1 MKKIVGLSIIA
12 STLVLAGGDVVPVEP
27 KVEEVMQSTL
37 PKHTLKSNYQVV
49 YNTIPSVTDSFMGMF
64 KEGMFYGRLRSN
76 TFYFKWEAEKEKQNS
91 HISTGLGGSLI
102 FKSANYN
109 DFDFTVG
116 AYYARGFFDEN
127 KDPVNRLKPG
137 KDVLSRF
144 DYTNTG
150 SKSMGVLGQA
160 YVRYTGLDKTNI
172 KVGRQIVESF
182 YAKSNDT
189 KMIPN
194 TFDGVVVESKV
205 LAKTK
210 IRLGY
215 LSEQKLRDHTTTHS
229 VLAVGDANSTSS
241 NNPQW
246 SENDD
251 TAMHKGLT
259 YSRLKAAGVATDAPL
274 VVLDIENKSIAN
286 LKLNSSFY
294 AVPELVSEVMV
305 EANYNIDMGSYTL
318 SPGVRYI
325 RQFDNGAG
333 VIGGADYKGK
343 LAGKT
348 GAVGGYKDASS
359 LDSQMIAA
367 RVVAKYEN
375 YKLNVGYSYVFDEA
389 DLITP
394 WRAFPTSGYTRSM
407 ARYNWK
413 ANTKSYRIELVRNG
427 NSKGIYSNLYT
438 QMSVLHTDADES
450 KGGFDENYYYAGFVK
465 NFPSLDH
472 MQVRFRI
479 GYQDTEEID
488 ADGLDTRFE
497 INYQF

>member
-12 STLVLAGGDVVPVEP
+12 STLVLASGGVAP
-27 KVEEVMQSTL
+27 KAEQAIERTL

-49 YNTIPSVTDSFMGMF
+49 YNTLPSTTYSFMGMF
-64 KEGMFYGRLRSN
+64 KEGIFYGRLRSN
-76 TFYFKWEAEKEKQNS
+76 TFYFKWEAENAKQNS

-102 FKSANYN
+102 FKSANYH

-116 AYYARGFFDEN
+116 DYYTRGFFDEN
-127 KDPVNRLKPG
+127 KDPVNRLKAG

-160 YVRYTGLDKTNI
+160 YMRYTGLDKTNI
-172 KVGRQIVESF
+172 KVGRQLVDSF

-194 TFDGVVVESKV
+194 TFDAVVVESKV

-229 VLAVGDANSTSS
+229 VLAVGDANSRSS

-246 SENDD
+246 TENDD

-274 VVLDIENKSIAN
+274 IVADIQNQSIDN

-294 AVPELVSEVMV
+294 SVPELVSEAMT
-305 EANYNIDMGSYTL
+305 EANYKIDMGSYSF

-325 RQFDNGAG
+325 KQFDNGAG
-333 VIGGADYKGK
+333 AIGGADYKGK

-367 RVVAKYEN
+367 RVVSKYKN

-394 WRAFPTSGYTRSM
+394 WRAFPTS
-407 ARYNWK
+407 
-413 ANTKSYRIELVRNG
+413 
-427 NSKGIYSNLYT
+427 
-438 QMSVLHTDADES
+438 
-450 KGGFDENYYYAGFVK
+450 
-465 NFPSLDH
+465 
-472 MQVRFRI
+472 
-479 GYQDTEEID
+479 
-488 ADGLDTRFE
+488 
-497 INYQF
+497 